1 MARLEVCVS
10 CPDSLIGAIEGGAD
24 RIELC
29 SAIEVA
35 GITPTPGLV
44 MMAKTAGIPVHA
56 LIRPRGGVFVWSR
69 AEVEVMKAEIAF
81 MRDNG
86 LEGVVI
92 GAARPDNTLDEDVL
106 AELMAAATGLEVS
119 LHRVFDCTPDLD
131 AALDTAIRLGIK
143 RVLTSGGTMM
153 VSDGI
158 ETLARLHARAGDR
171 IEIMAGAGL
180 SIANAPYLLR
190 RVPFEWVHASATEV
204 VGGPLDPHLVALGF
218 ASRPRR
224 VTTAAKVRA
233 LRAVLQ

>member
-29 SAIEVA
+29 SAVEVA

-44 MMAKTAGIPVHA
+44 MMARKAPMPVHA
-56 LIRPRGGVFVWSR
+56 LIRPRGGVFAWSR
-69 AEVEVMKAEIAF
+69 PEVECMKAEIAF

-86 LEGVVI
+86 LAGVVI
-92 GAARPDNTLDEDVL
+92 GAARADNTLDEDVL
-106 AELMAAATGLEVS
+106 AELMAAAAGLEVS

-131 AALDTAIRLGIK
+131 AALETAIRLGIK

-158 ETLARLHARAGDR
+158 ETLARLHAAAGDR
-171 IEIMAGAGL
+171 IEVMAGAGL
-180 SIANAPYLLR
+180 SVANAPDLLA
-190 RVPFEWVHASATEV
+190 RVPFDWVHASATEV
-204 VGGPLDPHLVALGF
+204 VGGPLDPHHVALGF
-218 ASRPRR
+218 ASRQRR

-233 LRAVLQ
+233 LKSVL